1 MIGIIKLPLKIKFV
15 FLWDL
20 LNAMTDQ
27 LNAIKLPRKP
37 DGPSKKGIKMTKRYD
52 VLLKK
57 WLMGYWVGRSFK
69 VLAVL
74 D

>member
-1 MIGIIKLPLKIKFV
+1 
-15 FLWDL
+15 
-20 LNAMTDQ
+20 MTDQ